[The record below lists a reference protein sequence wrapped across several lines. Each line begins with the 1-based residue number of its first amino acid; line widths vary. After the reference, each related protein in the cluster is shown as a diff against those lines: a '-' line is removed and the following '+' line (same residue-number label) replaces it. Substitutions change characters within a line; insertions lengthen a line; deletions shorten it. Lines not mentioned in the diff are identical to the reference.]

1 MTRLRKYEGVDAWY
15 PDLLS
20 AWKTSAGT
28 HSRIGVRSSIVPG
41 QARAAIPLAITSSHH
56 WNFHPIGLEQP
67 VVRPARMVCVGMH

>member
-41 QARAAIPLAITSSHH
+41 KRVQRFLWPLLLLTIGTS
-56 WNFHPIGLEQP
+56 IQL
-67 VVRPARMVCVGMH
+67 A